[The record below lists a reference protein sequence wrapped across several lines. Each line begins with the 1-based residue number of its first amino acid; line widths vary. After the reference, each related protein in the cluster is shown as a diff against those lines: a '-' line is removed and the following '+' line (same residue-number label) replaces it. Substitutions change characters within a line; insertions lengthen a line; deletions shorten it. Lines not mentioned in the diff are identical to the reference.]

1 MYDIRE
7 LLNHYKGVNC
17 RCVMEPMDENNKGD
31 NVMNNTKI
39 NWIIRNVT
47 MSDCYSRITAS
58 LPEIEATVTGNI
70 EQIDKSVTMKD
81 IASYMHKLLNN
92 GFVSP
97 EIKKVHFNPPATV
110 VLWADGSKTVVKT
123 QDGEDFDPEK
133 GLAMAIAKKSMG
145 NQGNYYNEI
154 KKWVEPY
161 EEKNKMTEAEIEDA
175 LKRFHIAMS
184 LLGKGV
190 DI

>member
-1 MYDIRE
+1 MNDIRE
-7 LLNHYKGVNC
+7 ILNHYKGVNC

-70 EQIDKSVTMKD
+70 KQIDKSVTMKD

-110 VLWADGSKTVVKT
+110 VLWADGTKTVVKT
-123 QDGEDFDPEK
+123 QEGEDFDPEK
-133 GLAMAIAKKSMG
+133 GLAMAIAKKAMG

>member
-1 MYDIRE
+1 MNDIRE
-7 LLNHYKGVNC
+7 ILNHYRGVNC
-17 RCVMEPMDENNKGD
+17 RCVMEPIEENNKGD

-39 NWIIRNVT
+39 NWIVRYIETNH
-47 MSDCYSRITAS
+47 YPNIYNN
-58 LPEIEATVTGNI
+58 LPEIHMHLVGNI
-70 EQIDKSVTMKD
+70 EKIHKD
-81 IASYMHKLLNN
+81 CHGGSIASYVTDLLNRN
-92 GFVSP
+92 FAGFK
-97 EIKKVHFNPPATV
+97 IKKVHFNPPATV
-110 VLWADGSKTVVKT
+110 VLWADGTKTVVKT
-123 QDGEDFDPEK
+123 QEGEDFDPEK

>member
-133 GLAMAIAKKSMG
+133 GLAMAIAKKVMG
-145 NQGNYYNEI
+145 NQGNYYEVF
-154 KKWVEPY
+154 KKWCYPWYEQMGEEPVVD
-161 EEKNKMTEAEIEDA
+161 EEFWRK
-175 LKRFHIAMS
+175 FGVAMS
-184 LLGKGV
+184 LIGKGV